1 MKIKL
6 YNNVRPIFKGEVDKG
21 ELSVLLDT
29 GAVMSVY
36 TDSIENLARIAAV
49 KDTKRYTR
57 IGGFGGEGGQYP
69 VYTIDKIKIGTL
81 SIINLPIAVTN
92 QAHISSDLVLASCV
106 LSKHPFIVDYTNKE
120 LSLAEEDITIT
131 CKFMTSPLNSDII
144 SSFCV
149 FTQDELDSKWI
160 KMTGYVTLYTKLGI
174 EKFCLMNK
182 HLQGDVTVKIGD
194 EEIDG
199 TNLDL
204 LSKFNPEDKWFITV
218 SVDEDNVEL
227 LQQMWDEY
235 EWAGFCEE

>member
-1 MKIKL
+1 MKIQILSK
-6 YNNVRPIFKGEVDKG
+6 VRPIFNANVKDDLV
-21 ELSVLLDT
+21 SVLLDT
-29 GAVMSVY
+29 GAVFSVY
-36 TDSIENLARIAAV
+36 TNSVDQLLKITDA
-49 KDTKRYTR
+49 KDTRRQTY
-57 IGGFGGEGGQYP
+57 IGGFGGKGKLYP
-69 VYTIDKIKIGTL
+69 VY
-81 SIINLPIAVTN
+81 IINKIEIGNLTIVNLPVAVTN
-92 QAHISSDLVLASCV
+92 QTHISSDLVLASSV
-106 LSKHPFIVDYTNKE
+106 LSKHPFLVDYTNKE

-182 HLQGDVTVKIGD
+182 HLQGNVTVKIGD

-218 SVDEDNVEL
+218 SVDEDNVES